1 MNGDAQHDAAAMPP
15 LAPVKNGDS
24 MSLKQSI
31 RRGISLLACRGAVML
46 WLFSLASAPAFAQS
60 ESAPAVKNDISIADR
75 LLWYVP
81 NRLLDLTD
89 MVRVRLRVGPG
100 WGVSARA
107 TDHFHFFGGNY
118 RSAYVG
124 LPGPRYPC
132 RTRAPY
138 GWEAQ
143 KGLIWFGVDATD
155 SAAHPPGYSPT
166 EIDVGAHLLFVGAEV
181 GCDVVEIVDFL
192 GGLIFLDPSGD
203 DVELWDPETPKRVQA
218 WRWQIFPTNK
228 PPDFAN
234 LTQRLDYVRMNFE
247 VGVNHSTHR
256 IDSLFS
262 TEDDLLMPQP
272 EKSSMRIATFV
283 EVRHEGN
290 PEFTIDTD
298 FDWEVSLP
306 NLERRWS
313 IFVSGEDVG
322 VLPGSAPSD
331 SDHPVFVGIRRGL
344 EDLPIKADAGVRI
357 KLLPEAFT
365 RLRYTPVFDFERG
378 SFSPGLTGLYESD
391 DGLGAIASVSANR
404 WLGQGLHH
412 VVRSAASAKYSERHK
427 RWNLYHGLAY
437 GYVPELIHEGR
448 RGIGGVDSKH
458 IAKGYGVRFGSFAN
472 AAGSTTMEK
481 YRLTFAYRKPLH
493 ADWIYLQ
500 IEPELEWRR
509 DNDWDTVP
517 VLRIGFDALFWGR

>member
-1 MNGDAQHDAAAMPP
+1 MF
-15 LAPVKNGDS
+15 
-24 MSLKQSI
+24 LKQSI
-31 RRGISLLACRGAVML
+31 GRGTSGLACGGVAL
-46 WLFSLASAPAFAQS
+46 LSIFLSAGAPAFAQS
-60 ESAPAVKNDISIADR
+60 ESPPAVENEISIADR

-107 TDHFHFFGGNY
+107 TDHFHFFGGSY

-124 LPGPRYPC
+124 LPGPRYPY
-132 RTRAPY
+132 RTRVPY

-143 KGLIWFGVDATD
+143 KGLIWFGVDATG
-155 SAAHPPGYSPT
+155 SSAHPPLYSPT
-166 EIDVGAHLLFVGAEV
+166 EIDLGVHLLLVGAEV
-181 GCDVVEIVDFL
+181 GCDFVEIADFL
-192 GGLIFLDPSGD
+192 GGLIFLDHSGD
-203 DVELWDPETPKRVQA
+203 DIELWDPATPEIVQE

-228 PPDFAN
+228 PPAFAN

-256 IDSLFS
+256 IDSLFA
-262 TEDDLLMPQP
+262 TEDDLLLPQP
-272 EKSSMRIATFV
+272 EKTSMRIATFV
-283 EVRHEGN
+283 EVRHEDN
-290 PEFTIDTD
+290 VEFTIDTD

-322 VLPGSAPSD
+322 LLPGSAPSD
-331 SDHPVFVGIRRGL
+331 GDHPVFVGIRRGL

-357 KLLPEAFT
+357 KLMPEAFT
-365 RLRYTPVFDFERG
+365 RLRYAPVFDFERG

-391 DGLGAIASVSANR
+391 DALGAIVSLSANR
-404 WLGQGLHH
+404 WLGQGLRH
-412 VVRSAASAKYSERHK
+412 VVRSTTSAKYSERHDD
-427 RWNLYHGLAY
+427 WSLYHSLAY

-448 RGIGGVDSKH
+448 RGIGGVESKH
-458 IAKGYGVRFGSFAN
+458 IARGYGVRFGSFAD
-472 AAGSTTMEK
+472 ADESTTMEK
-481 YRLTFAYRKPLH
+481 YRLTVAFRKPLH